1 MQKNKEDQEFRNFRG
16 IKRCSELEFHLYY
29 HANISGS
36 VFRRNSSNLPK
47 LTDDYVDW
55 EETVY
60 LNLLMQYFVY
70 VVTVAV
76 CTRTGPQE
84 WQILKK
90 FSQTV
95 YASPSHRQMNMKGTY
110 EEIFNLVLNMC
121 SKEKHHLF
129 IVVQFSELNGVIME
143 LSLSF

>member
-1 MQKNKEDQEFRNFRG
+1 M
-16 IKRCSELEFHLYY
+16 
-29 HANISGS
+29 S

-95 YASPSHRQMNMKGTY
+95 YASPSHRQMNMKGSY
-110 EEIFNLVLNMC
+110 EEIVYPDLYFTIDNYEEVR
-121 SKEKHHLF
+121 
-129 IVVQFSELNGVIME
+129 
-143 LSLSF
+143 